1 MAGGTGPSAGEGMRH
16 PLQGVGAPR
25 QGGVTG
31 FRLSGPGPVRL
42 PPRGTPGS
50 GTEAGQCLG
59 NVNTALFLNRLSDLC
74 WVLARF
80 EALDVKE
87 KERNQE

>member
-50 GTEAGQCLG
+50 GTEAGQCLEQREHG
-59 NVNTALFLNRLSDLC
+59 PLPEPPFRSLLGSGPL
-74 WVLARF
+74 
-80 EALDVKE
+80 
-87 KERNQE
+87 